1 MTEPIPN
8 RRCAPAGDG
17 RVERYNNHNS
27 DWFLDL
33 MKLWL
38 GPAATI
44 VETGTN
50 RAVSARKWASM
61 VPLGRVVS
69 IDPKNETRIDPDF
82 PNLCYVRGS
91 SAPNKQ
97 YQHPVLNMVAECRD
111 AGFEMTEHID
121 LFYIDAIHSPEF
133 INRELDHWLPHYSPR
148 IVGGHD
154 YNPNFM
160 AYLKRVCDYFGQ
172 PPHIVLGDSSWFYF
186 RNYAPAEKL

>member
-8 RRCAPAGDG
+8 RRCLPSKDG
-17 RVERYNNHNS
+17 KSEIYSNHNS

-44 VETGTN
+44 VETGTDKGI
-50 RAVSARKWASM
+50 SARKWASM
-61 VPLGRVVS
+61 VPLGKVVS
-69 IDPKNETRIDPDF
+69 IDPKNETLVDPDF

-91 SAPNKQ
+91 SAPNKE
-97 YQHPVLNMVAECRD
+97 YPEPSVNMIEGCAKV
-111 AGFEMTEHID
+111 GFDPPLDID
-121 LFYIDAIHSPEF
+121 LLYIDAIHSTEF
-133 INRELDHWLPHYSPR
+133 INRELDYWLKYSPR

-160 AYLKRVCDYFGQ
+160 AYLKGVCDYFGQ

-186 RNYAPAEKL
+186 RNYAPADKL